1 MRIYIK
7 FYFLLF
13 FSSNITYGQQV
24 DLNNC
29 KTRMVDERFQIISED
44 SLQFIVCMEK
54 NINLENPDC
63 RYLLLEGYN
72 NYTPRDGIN
81 VICILTVNTSQKE
94 KFHKIDYYSLFKN
107 NKDQKIINSIQAG
120 FIYDVNSEY
129 NEVFIGKEKVKE
141 LLKKDLKKGFK
152 KN

>member
-1 MRIYIK
+1 
-7 FYFLLF
+7 
-13 FSSNITYGQQV
+13 
-24 DLNNC
+24 
-29 KTRMVDERFQIISED
+29 MVDEKFQIILED
-44 SLQFIVCMEK
+44 SVQLIICMDK
-54 NINLENPDC
+54 NINLENQDC
-63 RYLLLEGYN
+63 RYLLCEGYYN
-72 NYTPRDGIN
+72 NVPFDGIK
-81 VICILTVNTSQKE
+81 VLCILTVNTSQKE

-141 LLKKDLKKGFK
+141 LLTKDLKKGFK

>member
-1 MRIYIK
+1 MEMI
-7 FYFLLF
+7 
-13 FSSNITYGQQV
+13 G
-24 DLNNC
+24 
-29 KTRMVDERFQIISED
+29 ERFQIISED
-44 SLQFIVCMEK
+44 SVQFIVSMRK
-54 NINLENPDC
+54 NLNLENQDC
-63 RYLLLEGYN
+63 KNLLCEGYYN
-72 NYTPRDGIN
+72 NAPMEGIN

-94 KFHKIDYYSLFKN
+94 RFHKIDYYSLFKN

-129 NEVFIGKEKVKE
+129 NEVFIGKEKIKE